1 MCQQKFWAA
10 KPSQAKPNHKIMI
23 TSEHWNNDSLGNG
36 AQLNENTCRKLQ
48 HVNSK
53 TFSPS
58 VVGVVIEAL
67 PRSSLKEPYLQPRS
81 SGAEVGSVESLLIKI
96 VKQGGSKKIV
106 CLTRISCSFF
116 EAGQKKVYAPS
127 PFPSPSPSR
136 SSSQEKLLTPSS
148 CSFSRYW
155 TQQDCASARRC
166 SRKLLYNN
174 KVNYLKQFWHGLS
187 SSSLGDIMFYFNLS
201 R

>member
-1 MCQQKFWAA
+1 
-10 KPSQAKPNHKIMI
+10 MI

-58 VVGVVIEAL
+58 VVGVVIEAP

-116 EAGQKKVYAPS
+116 EAGQKKG
-127 PFPSPSPSR
+127 
-136 SSSQEKLLTPSS
+136 L
-148 CSFSRYW
+148 CSISIPISISISIFI
-155 TQQDCASARRC
+155 
-166 SRKLLYNN
+166 SRKTAHPQLLQ
-174 KVNYLKQFWHGLS
+174 LLQILDATGLCLCQMVLTEIALQQQS
-187 SSSLGDIMFYFNLS
+187 
-201 R
+201 